1 MVKHRE
7 KIKIA
12 NEIKISLLFKII
24 EKKARSSLNF
34 NPFNLEMLPVSPINK
49 TIKKIIKNEI
59 SKLFTKIFSFLA
71 AYIVLATILTNQ
83 VPKEAV
89 CHQFDL

>member
-1 MVKHRE
+1 MRLEIEFNKVSTVLIVRHRE
-7 KIKIA
+7 KIRII

-49 TIKKIIKNEI
+49 TIKKNNK
-59 SKLFTKIFSFLA
+59 K
-71 AYIVLATILTNQ
+71 
-83 VPKEAV
+83 
-89 CHQFDL
+89 